1 MIHRKA
7 IFVLGTT
14 ASGKSDWALQMAE
27 EVSGA
32 ILNCDSIQIYDRLK
46 IGSAQ
51 PTDLEKAKVPH
62 HLFAYVKPPDE
73 VTAGQY
79 RRAHLEV
86 LNSLKAPA
94 FVVGGTGFYFQAL
107 EKGMFGAPAADEKIQ
122 EAIELELREPQ
133 GEDFLWNELNQMDP
147 TSAAKIHKNDHY
159 RLVRAVEVIR
169 REGRPLSE
177 IKKEF
182 EAQSEPYPWQYLKF
196 GVRWPK
202 EKLELRVRERSQK
215 MLELGLVDEVK
226 DLLDQGLQ
234 SWAPLQAVGYREV
247 LAMLEGNKNETWLK
261 EEIVKNTMKLA
272 KKQKTWFQRDPQ
284 IHWLEGASDF
294 GIFKSR
300 TLDFLQ
306 GPSHTETL

>member
-1 MIHRKA
+1 MLRKA

-14 ASGKSDWALQMAE
+14 ASGKSDWALQMAT

-32 ILNCDSIQIYDRLK
+32 ILNCDSIQIYDHLK
-46 IGSAQ
+46 IGAAQ
-51 PTDLEKAKVPH
+51 PTPADKAKVPH
-62 HLFAYVKPPDE
+62 HLFAYVKPPAE
-73 VTAGQY
+73 VTAGEY

-86 LNSLKAPA
+86 LKSLKTAA

-107 EKGMFGAPAADEKIQ
+107 EKGMFAAPAADQ
-122 EAIELELREPQ
+122 EMQEMIESELQEPQ
-133 GEDFLWNELNQMDP
+133 GEDLLWNELQKMDP
-147 TSAAKIHKNDHY
+147 VSAAKIHKNDHY

-182 EAQSEPYPWQYLKF
+182 ESKSEPYPWQYKKF

-202 EKLELRVRERSQK
+202 EKLELRVRQRTEK

-226 DLLDQGLQ
+226 GLLEQGLQ

-247 LAMLEGNKNETWLK
+247 LTMIEENKNQAWLK
-261 EEIVKNTMKLA
+261 EEMIKNTMKLA
-272 KKQKTWFQRDPQ
+272 KKQRTWFQRDSQ
-284 IHWLEGASDF
+284 IHWLEGDSDF
-294 GIFKSR
+294 QKFKSA
-300 TLDFLQ
+300 TLDFLK
-306 GPSHTETL
+306 GPSHTEAL

>member
-1 MIHRKA
+1 MIHKKA

-32 ILNCDSIQIYDRLK
+32 ILNCDSIQIYDHLK

-51 PTDLEKAKVPH
+51 PTEADKLKVPH

-79 RRAHLEV
+79 RRAHLEI
-86 LNSLKAPA
+86 LNLLKGPA

-107 EKGMFGAPAADEKIQ
+107 EKGMFAAPAADKKIQ
-122 EAIELELREPQ
+122 DAIEIELQDPQ

-147 TSAAKIHKNDHY
+147 ISAAKIHKNDHY

-169 REGRPLSE
+169 REGRPLSD

-182 EAQSEPYPWQYLKF
+182 EVQNEPYPWQYLKF
-196 GVRWPK
+196 GLRWPK
-202 EKLELRVRERSQK
+202 EKLEMRVRIRTEK

-226 DLLDQGLQ
+226 QLLDQGLR

-247 LAMLEGNKNETWLK
+247 LAMLEENKNESWLK
-261 EEIVKNTMKLA
+261 EEIIKNTMKLA
-272 KKQKTWFQRDPQ
+272 KKQRTWFQRDPQ
-284 IHWLEGASDF
+284 ILWMEGASDF
-294 GIFKSR
+294 EIFKSR
-300 TLDFLQ
+300 TLDFLR